1 LGGATSIYPG
11 ERMSLL
17 EYCNTERQRQIVEL
31 HEQGLGYTK
40 IGEKVGCSR
49 YAVRDSLQAVKARA
63 ATQGWSPQ
71 HDMVHTVPDG
81 FNVKGV
87 STYYNDEGKPVGQW
101 VKSASDKERQLEIAL
116 EAFKAGFLEEIDGLY
131 KPVQAPEASKEADRL
146 SCYLIGDHHVN
157 AYCWSQET
165 GGDDWDTNIAQ
176 DVLIKAVDKLVSV
189 AGDSEVGALI
199 NLGDFLHANTSEN
212 KTGKGTPVDVDGRLG
227 RVIRIVGNLFRVLIT
242 RMLETHKEVWL
253 INVRGNHDPDASLW
267 LNEMMRLYFA
277 NEPRVKVFDNFSK
290 WIHFE
295 WGETLVVLHHG
306 DRVKTQALYEAVTRD
321 YAEEWGRTRYRYL
334 YHGHIHHRTVTELGG
349 LHLESFGVLCPPDS
363 YHSGAG
369 FGSARSMSCVIL
381 DKKYGEHSRFKIGID
396 EVKA

>member
-1 LGGATSIYPG
+1 
-11 ERMSLL
+11 MSLL
-17 EYCNTERQRQIVEL
+17 DYCTTERQRKVITL
-31 HEQGLGYTK
+31 HEEGLGYQRIADQLGTTK
-40 IGEKVGCSR
+40 WGI
-49 YAVRDSLQAVKARA
+49 RDTVKNVKGKA
-63 ATQGWSPQ
+63 AIQGYSPS
-71 HDMVHTVPDG
+71 HDMTHTVPDG
-81 FNVKGV
+81 FVLRGV
-87 STYYNDEGKPVGQW
+87 STLYNDEGKPVSQW

-116 EAFKAGFLEEIDGLY
+116 EAFKAGLLDEIDGLH
-131 KPVQAPEASKEADRL
+131 KPVKAPEATKNEDRL
-146 SCYLIGDHHVN
+146 SAYLIGDHHLN
-157 AYCWSQET
+157 ALCWSPET

-176 DVLIKAVDKLVSV
+176 DVLIKAVDKLVSA
-189 AGDSEVGALI
+189 AGDAEVGALI
-199 NLGDFLHANTSEN
+199 NLGDFLHANSGDN
-212 KTGKGTPVDVDGRLG
+212 KTAKGTPVDVDGRLG
-227 RVIRIVGNLFRVLIT
+227 RVIRVVGNLFKVLIT

-277 NEPRVKVFDNFSK
+277 SEPRVKVFDNFSK

-295 WGETLVVLHHG
+295 WGKTLVVMHHG

-321 YAEEWGRTRYRYL
+321 YAEEWGRSKYRYL